1 MFHACHDCRM
11 SEIVW
16 PKLCFSPKKL
26 HFHPE
31 NTVFG
36 HFLSIIRGIPP
47 PLPSEENSSNMEG
60 YN

>member
-47 PLPSEENSSNMEG
+47 LPSEENSSNMEG